1 VPELNIGSFNFSDT
15 LWEGIYALSILLF
28 FLLLDGIVYL
38 VLHRIVGSLTRR
50 LGNRFGE
57 RLINAIT
64 WPLLLLVL
72 AQGLFLATTPITSL
86 EPWSLQI
93 RTGWSIIVIGLMAIS
108 GTRLIRESLS
118 WYSRYVAP
126 RKKSAVDPKLIPP
139 FRRFLVLLIYVL
151 AGMLILD
158 QLNISISPLVAGL
171 GIGGLAVALA
181 LQPTLSNFFAGTYLV
196 SDNVISPGDY
206 IELESGPRGYVVEV
220 GWRST
225 RLRTSFNNLVVI
237 PNSRL
242 SDSIVTNYFG
252 PTMEIGVLVESG
264 VSYSSDLTQVERVSM
279 EVATEVI
286 RELPEAVAGS
296 EPWFGYERFG
306 DSNIEFWVWVEAT
319 SRVGSFVLKTALI
332 KRLHQRFAQEGIEI
346 NYPVR
351 KLIFP
356 GIDDRLEPPSPTNRR
371 TNEE

>member
-1 VPELNIGSFNFSDT
+1 
-15 LWEGIYALSILLF
+15 
-28 FLLLDGIVYL
+28 
-38 VLHRIVGSLTRR
+38 
-50 LGNRFGE
+50 
-57 RLINAIT
+57 
-64 WPLLLLVL
+64 
-72 AQGLFLATTPITSL
+72 
-86 EPWSLQI
+86 
-93 RTGWSIIVIGLMAIS
+93 
-108 GTRLIRESLS
+108 
-118 WYSRYVAP
+118 VAP
-126 RKKSAVDPKLIPP
+126 RKKSGVDPKLIPP
-139 FRRFLVLLIYVL
+139 FRRFLVLLIYAL

-158 QLNISISPLVAGL
+158 QLNISISPLIAGL

-225 RLRTSFNNLVVI
+225 RLRTPFNNLVVI

-264 VSYSSDLTQVERVSM
+264 VSYNCDLQQVEKVSM
-279 EVATEVI
+279 EVAKEVI
-286 RELPEAVAGS
+286 QELPEAVAES

-306 DSNIEFWVWVEAT
+306 DSNIEFWIWVEAT
-319 SRVGSFVLKTALI
+319 SRIGSFVIKTELI
-332 KRLHQRFAQEGIEI
+332 KRLHQRFSQEGIEI

-356 GIDDRLEPPSPTNRR
+356 EIANGREQIPPTNRGA
-371 TNEE
+371 NEE